1 MGAGK
6 EPEPKSGESF
16 WAGLWKS
23 ATNTLGPAL
32 VSLVVSVGFVAFAG
46 KAVLWARFSALDV
59 PADQVVKAVP
69 QDEAVAVGASFL
81 LLFGLAGL
89 LAALGVYLIDRSGRA
104 TPGMSRGL
112 LAILAVEVLVAIWF
126 GGDISVESRMIA
138 SEVALLA
145 LAVIFWSTF
154 VYDLINRRPGVRGPR
169 GDRMKAERKVRAFY
183 QEPLDGDPT
192 SGITRRGAKRAVG
205 AAAALGGAAFLI
217 ALASGAAPELA
228 TIVAIPVIALGLV
241 GAVLR
246 HVRRFDRK
254 GAEDARRAAI
264 AAEKQ
269 RDEEERE
276 KRAREER
283 EQAEE
288 RLRREAE
295 LRAEL
300 ARKSGSPRWS
310 EQGAEFAGP
319 LLPPETQ
326 ADADAAARP
335 PRPEFTVRGLVLAIP
350 LTVVIVAAPSLILWE
365 WWLAVSLGTVAILG
379 IGLWRI
385 STFGVRRFV
394 WYGLAVFISVPLFG
408 TVMLMA
414 RNAEDPQV
422 QPMALIRNTD
432 GPDEAIQ
439 GLYVTET
446 SDRVYFANVATEGCT
461 KTIRS
466 QSGRLL
472 WVPND
477 EVVAISIGPA
487 QDVKDAAGSALEMSY
502 ALTPSVETPA
512 AGAISLTT
520 REERSK
526 KLKEA
531 EEAREAK
538 EAEERAPQL
547 NQRLEDPGAAVR
559 PNFGRGLGLV
569 PEIAPPGEV
578 VELRMSVVNQSVNGF
593 GARPNG
599 RSLRL
604 NGAPLAVLREW
615 TRYADQAEYV
625 KTEGNQVLSLDKKG
639 VYGLKKGRPHVL
651 SHEENQKYSGR
662 RFVKLDEDSVFAVDG
677 SGGLEGS
684 ARYLQVR
691 GDGTASRLDGEPMVR
706 LEDGDEVRLKPGLL
720 RQAWENDAIR
730 FRVPDDASS
739 GVVTVECEQLAGQPL
754 LRVVHSPTARIGVQ
768 MRPGST
774 GVTLDSSRSG
784 DEDKGDRK
792 RLTRRWEVDGLKK
805 GHRKTTTVH
814 LPPRRGAYSVKLTVT
829 DRAGNSDTAKLRL
842 LRLPSSMFAFDGR
855 KPLHPK
861 AVRKARKAV
870 EKTVEAEKPV
880 QVELDGHADNP
891 GTPAYN
897 LGLSLKRDDNVRE
910 QLLQEPEEP
919 QGAPAVPV
927 RELAYGESCPID
939 ERPGRRP
946 RNRRVDLFLLNQ
958 GVTVKPPEGCRPGRL
973 KSTRWHLPSPKEGEG
988 GSEDEPGN
996 GANGLASP

>member
-1 MGAGK
+1 
-6 EPEPKSGESF
+6 
-16 WAGLWKS
+16 
-23 ATNTLGPAL
+23 
-32 VSLVVSVGFVAFAG
+32 
-46 KAVLWARFSALDV
+46 
-59 PADQVVKAVP
+59 
-69 QDEAVAVGASFL
+69 
-81 LLFGLAGL
+81 
-89 LAALGVYLIDRSGRA
+89 
-104 TPGMSRGL
+104 
-112 LAILAVEVLVAIWF
+112 
-126 GGDISVESRMIA
+126 
-138 SEVALLA
+138 
-145 LAVIFWSTF
+145 
-154 VYDLINRRPGVRGPR
+154 
-169 GDRMKAERKVRAFY
+169 
-183 QEPLDGDPT
+183 
-192 SGITRRGAKRAVG
+192 
-205 AAAALGGAAFLI
+205 
-217 ALASGAAPELA
+217 
-228 TIVAIPVIALGLV
+228 
-241 GAVLR
+241 
-246 HVRRFDRK
+246 
-254 GAEDARRAAI
+254 
-264 AAEKQ
+264 
-269 RDEEERE
+269 
-276 KRAREER
+276 
-283 EQAEE
+283 
-288 RLRREAE
+288 
-295 LRAEL
+295 
-300 ARKSGSPRWS
+300 
-310 EQGAEFAGP
+310 
-319 LLPPETQ
+319 
-326 ADADAAARP
+326 
-335 PRPEFTVRGLVLAIP
+335 
-350 LTVVIVAAPSLILWE
+350 
-365 WWLAVSLGTVAILG
+365 
-379 IGLWRI
+379 
-385 STFGVRRFV
+385 
-394 WYGLAVFISVPLFG
+394 
-408 TVMLMA
+408 
-414 RNAEDPQV
+414 
-422 QPMALIRNTD
+422 MALIRTTD

-446 SDRVYFANVATEGCT
+446 SDRVYFADVATEGCT

-472 WVPND
+472 WVPRD

-487 QDVKDAAGSALEMSY
+487 QDVKDAARSALEMSY
-502 ALTPSVETPA
+502 GLTPSVETPA
-512 AGAISLTT
+512 AGAISLTAP
-520 REERSK
+520 EERSK
-526 KLKEA
+526 KLEEA
-531 EEAREAK
+531 EEAREVK

-547 NQRLEDPGAAVR
+547 NQRLEDPGPAVR

-578 VELRMSVVNQSVNGF
+578 VELRMSVANSGVNGF

-625 KTEGNQVLSLDKKG
+625 KTEDDQVLSLDKKG
-639 VYGLKKGRPHVL
+639 VYGLKKGRPHAL
-651 SHEENQKYSGR
+651 GHEKYSGP
-662 RFVKLDEDSVFAVDG
+662 RFVKLDEGSVFAVGD
-677 SGGLEGS
+677 SGGLEASG
-684 ARYLQVR
+684 RYLRVH
-691 GDGTASRLDGEPMVR
+691 GDGTAARIDREQMVR

-720 RQAWENDAIR
+720 RQAWESDAIR

-814 LPPRRGAYSVKLTVT
+814 LPPRRGAFSVKLTVT

-842 LRLPSSMFAFDGR
+842 LRVPSSLFAFDGR

-939 ERPGRRP
+939 KRPGRRP

-958 GVTVKPPEGCRPGRL
+958 GVTVKPPKGCRPGRL
-973 KSTRWHLPSPKEGEG
+973 KNTRWHFPLPKVG
-988 GSEDEPGN
+988 EDEAGDESGK
-996 GANGLASP
+996 GASGSASP